1 LIEASKIK
9 TSMSTK
15 PKKVALLGAT
25 GSIGTQTIEV
35 VKNHPDQLQIIAIA
49 ADRNVDGLA
58 SIAHQMGIKH
68 VCLYD
73 AAAYRQAWDQN
84 FFSADTHLYTGAAGL
99 ETIASLDEVEL
110 VVVATVGIH
119 GIRPT
124 LSALK
129 AGKTVALAN
138 KEALVAAGELVM
150 ATAKAHH
157 STILPLDSE
166 HNAIFQCLRA
176 GKFAEVEKI
185 ILTASG
191 GAFRTWDEQALKAVT
206 VQQALKHPNWDMGK
220 KVTIDSAT
228 LANKGLELIEAHWLF
243 HLPEEQIEVVI
254 HPQSIVHSMV
264 AYQDGSIIAQLAPPS
279 MIFPIQNS
287 LLHPQRL
294 PIHQPT
300 LHFQAG
306 LHLTFEAP
314 DLTRFPALKLAR
326 QALQKKGSYPN
337 VFNAANEVAV
347 DAFVQ
352 ERIAFLDIPKI
363 IELTLSHGWPSASSL
378 EEILA
383 VDAEARQIA
392 TKHLDKKTA

>member
-1 LIEASKIK
+1 MQPSLVTPPSSSPRKI
-9 TSMSTK
+9 
-15 PKKVALLGAT
+15 ALLGAT

-35 VKNHPDQLQIIAIA
+35 VKHHADQLQIVAIA
-49 ADRNVDGLA
+49 ADRNIDGLA
-58 SIAHQMGIKH
+58 HIAHQLSIRHVGIH
-68 VCLYD
+68 D
-73 AAAYRQAWDQN
+73 AAAYQQAQDKGL
-84 FFSADTHLYTGAAGL
+84 FSTDTHLYSGAEGL
-99 ETIASLDEVEL
+99 ATIASLDEVDL

-119 GIRPT
+119 GIKPT
-124 LSALK
+124 LSALQ
-129 AGKTVALAN
+129 AGKTIALAN

-157 STILPLDSE
+157 TTILPLDSE

-176 GKFAEVEKI
+176 GKPTEVQKI

-191 GAFRTWDEQALKAVT
+191 GAFRDWDAHALKTVT
-206 VQQALKHPNWDMGK
+206 VQQALKHPNWVMGQ

-243 HLPEEQIEVVI
+243 DVPEEQIEVVI

-264 AYQDGSIIAQLAPPS
+264 AFQDGSLIAQLSTPS

-294 PIHQPT
+294 PVHQPT
-300 LHFQAG
+300 LNLQAG

-314 DLTRFPALKLAR
+314 DVIRFPALKLAR
-326 QALQKKGSYPN
+326 QALQQKGSYPN

-347 DAFVQ
+347 DAFIK
-352 ERIAFLDIPKI
+352 ERIRFVDIPHI
-363 IELTLSHGWPSASSL
+363 IEHTLSRDWPPATNL
-378 EEILA
+378 EEVLTI
-383 VDAEARQIA
+383 DAHARQVA
-392 TKHLDKKTA
+392 MAHLGR